1 MARPS
6 TASKAKRRLLGSP
19 VVEEGNECKEVE
31 DVLQDC
37 SEEYVVLANTRALF
51 NQISGMKCKGD
62 TCGGSYR
69 GRSIK
74 VARNHDFRNHKH
86 GCF

>member
-1 MARPS
+1 M
-6 TASKAKRRLLGSP
+6 
-19 VVEEGNECKEVE
+19 E
-31 DVLQDC
+31 DC
-37 SEEYVVLANTRALF
+37 REEYVVLANTRALF

-74 VARNHDFRNHKH
+74 AKGLGGTAVLIFECDRCHRVETISTGTWEETRFPPYTAPISWFLV
-86 GCF
+86 